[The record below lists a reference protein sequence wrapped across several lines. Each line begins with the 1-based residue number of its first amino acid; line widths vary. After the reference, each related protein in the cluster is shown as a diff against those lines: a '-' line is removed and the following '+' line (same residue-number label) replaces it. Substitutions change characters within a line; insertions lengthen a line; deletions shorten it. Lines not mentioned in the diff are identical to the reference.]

1 MRKKSPELQYLETL
15 TTRVELSHKEEQ
27 QLESDRKGFSGEL
40 TIDRLTQEIV
50 PEQSLM
56 LDDLNLQADG
66 QRVQLDKLI
75 QIGNKLYLIDMKDY
89 HGQYSFRGR
98 TWYHNGKP
106 LTHSIF
112 GQIERA
118 HDILARIF
126 AEHHLTIAIV
136 KVIVFTD
143 PSAVIE
149 IEDQSGIIV
158 KYLWEYCDWLQKL
171 CRAVQGTSLRQPR
184 IPWQKVLQKYF
195 VAPYRPE
202 TDFAQDSRQLW
213 QGIICPRCGNF
224 WWQQEHY
231 ALQCKTCGYREA
243 KETAYVR
250 TICDYGTLYFR
261 HNLQVS
267 RLVEFFG
274 EGYSKRYLKM
284 MLQKYFIPLKY
295 KSKKFA
301 YHNFGVIFEYSFK
314 DQEQYFDHLKKRAT
328 WKYLPQ
334 NRE

>member
-15 TTRVELSHKEEQ
+15 QTRTELSYQEKQ

-40 TIDRLTQEIV
+40 TIDRLTREIV
-50 PEQSLM
+50 PERTLM
-56 LDDLNLQADG
+56 LDDLNLLADG

-112 GQIERA
+112 SQIERA

-158 KYLWEYCDWLQKL
+158 KYLWEYCEWLQKL
-171 CRAVQGTSLRQPR
+171 CPAVQGTSLRQTR

-202 TDFAQDSRQLW
+202 TDFALDSRQLW
-213 QGIICPRCGNF
+213 QGIICPRCNNF

-231 ALQCKTCGYREA
+231 ALQCKTCDYREA
-243 KETAYVR
+243 KETAYIR
-250 TICDYGTLYFR
+250 TICDYGVLYFR

-267 RLVEFFG
+267 QLMEFFG
-274 EGYSKRYLKM
+274 EGYSKQYLRKR
-284 MLQKYFIPLKY
+284 LAKYFVPMDLKSLQY
-295 KSKKFA
+295 SYQNRGEK
-301 YHNFGVIFEYSFK
+301 FEYWFAS
-314 DQEQYFDHLKKRAT
+314 EQQHFNHLKRRIN
-328 WKYLPQ
+328 WKK
-334 NRE
+334 